1 MMKRILLVDDEQL
14 TTLALAKMIERSQGD
29 YQVAGT
35 ASNGQEAL
43 EFLEENEVDIAIVDI
58 RMPILDG
65 LGLMEQ
71 IRKRNLSVHI
81 IILSAYRDFEY
92 AQKALSFGACDYLL
106 KPVSQNS
113 LMESLDKLSL
123 RVDQEQEARTAHDLF
138 FYKKRQKAV
147 YALLETG
154 KSDSEHLPEHLRTDE
169 TGSLLLLTG
178 PQEFPQPFMEDCHD
192 LGWEPY
198 RDFQMI
204 YFLPDHIASKDRIRQ
219 IAENTRELMPNYF
232 LPALSISHSQGGYSI
247 RELPKALIECK
258 VASMYAFYFPEK
270 AVINYPDIQLFGQT
284 SIRPTVAAFEELHSY
299 IRLENKDNIISKLE
313 EIHHSLKVEM
323 SLNPQTLYQLF
334 YEMFI
339 EFRLAEK
346 KRGDT
351 HIFRGITLS
360 HLQSFLSLDALFDY
374 AFTLIRDYFDGA
386 SETSVSHD
394 EQIVE
399 KIKEYCMQ
407 NYSADCTL
415 DDMAAAVY
423 ISKSYLSQ
431 IFKEQCGI
439 SIWNYFTKLRI
450 EKAKELL
457 ASNKIKV
464 NRVGEL
470 VGFKNASHFG
480 RIFKNHVG
488 VSPKEYRQKVSS
500 LDQENPDITD

>member
-1 MMKRILLVDDEQL
+1 MKRILLVDDEQL
-14 TTLALAKMIERSQGD
+14 TTLALSKMIERSQGD
-29 YQVAGT
+29 YQIAGT

-65 LGLMEQ
+65 IGLMEQ
-71 IRKRNLSVHI
+71 IREKDLSVHV

-92 AQKALSFGACDYLL
+92 AQKALRFGACDYLL

-113 LMESLDKLSL
+113 LMEALDKLSL
-123 RVDQEQEARTAHDLF
+123 LVDQEQEAKTAHDLF

-154 KSDSEHLPEHLRTDE
+154 KSDSEHLPELLRSDE
-169 TGSLLLLTG
+169 TGSLLLLTS
-178 PQEFPQPFMEDCHD
+178 PQEFPHPFMEDCHD

-198 RDFQMI
+198 RDFQMV
-204 YFLPDHIASKDRIRQ
+204 YFLPDRMASEDLVQQ
-219 IAENTRELMPNYF
+219 IAEAARKLMPNYF
-232 LPALSISHSQGGYSI
+232 LPALSISHSQGGYPV
-247 RELPKALIECK
+247 RDLPKALIECK
-258 VASMYAFYFPEK
+258 VAAMYAFYFPEK
-270 AVINYPDIQLFGQT
+270 AVINYPDIQLFGQA
-284 SIRPTVAAFEELHSY
+284 SIRPAVASFEELHSY
-299 IRLENKDNIISKLE
+299 IRLENYENIIKKLE

-351 HIFRGITLS
+351 HFFEGITLAR
-360 HLQSFLSLDALFDY
+360 LQSFLSLDALFDF
-374 AFTLIRDYFDGA
+374 AFTLINNYFDGA
-386 SETSVSHD
+386 SEVTVSHD

-399 KIKEYCMQ
+399 RVKEYCMQ
-407 NYSADCTL
+407 NYAADCTL

-431 IFKEQCGI
+431 IFKEQCGV

-457 ASNKIKV
+457 VSNKIKV
-464 NRVGEL
+464 NQVGEM

-488 VSPKEYRQKVSS
+488 VSPKEYRQKISP
-500 LDQENPDITD
+500 LDQANPDVIN